1 MGREIVASHL
11 LGTTAGAKI
20 GDIGQTVEIDESMH
34 NG

>member
-1 MGREIVASHL
+1 MGMEILASHL

-20 GDIGQTVEIDESMH
+20 GGIGKTVEIDESMH